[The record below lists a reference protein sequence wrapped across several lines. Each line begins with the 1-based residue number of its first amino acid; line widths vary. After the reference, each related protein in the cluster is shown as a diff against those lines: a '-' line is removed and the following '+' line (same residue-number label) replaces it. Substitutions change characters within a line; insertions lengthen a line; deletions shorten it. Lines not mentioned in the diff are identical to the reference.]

1 MKRAIIGLLTLVMLN
16 WPVLAHAQYA
26 GEDREDRQDPQRYND
41 VDDGQALKV
50 VSYIL
55 TPFGMALEWGLTR
68 PLHSLATDSS
78 IAPLLRGDTEPSY
91 FGQNDN
97 ADQLPPG
104 TFGPYTI
111 SGPYT
116 MNPSPAQRSSAPAA
130 AVARPI
136 PPEYW
141 NRPQVQ
147 TQQPGATSPGGQ
159 SVIH

>member
-1 MKRAIIGLLTLVMLN
+1 MAVVMLN
-16 WPVLAHAQYA
+16 WPVLAHAQY
-26 GEDREDRQDPQRYND
+26 GNEDRQDPQRYND
-41 VDDGQALKV
+41 VADGQALKV

-68 PLHSLATDSS
+68 PLHSLATNSS
-78 IAPLLRGDTEPSY
+78 VAPLLSGDTEPSY
-91 FGQNDN
+91 FGQNNN

-116 MNPSPAQRSSAPAA
+116 ANPSSPAQLSSAPSD
-130 AVARPI
+130 
-136 PPEYW
+136 PPADS
-141 NRPQVQ
+141 NHPQVQ
-147 TQQPGATSPGGQ
+147 TLHPGMTQPAGQ

>member
-1 MKRAIIGLLTLVMLN
+1 MKRAVIGLLALVMVN

-26 GEDREDRQDPQRYND
+26 SEDRQDPERYNN

-55 TPFGMALEWGLTR
+55 MPFGMALEWGLTR

-78 IAPLLRGDTEPSY
+78 IAPLLSGDTEASY
-91 FGQNDN
+91 FGQGNN

-111 SGPYT
+111 SGAYT
-116 MNPSPAQRSSAPAA
+116 ANPSPAQLSSAPAA
-130 AVARPI
+130 AV
-136 PPEYW
+136 PPPVPPAYSD
-141 NRPQVQ
+141 RPQVQ
-147 TQQPGATSPGGQ
+147 TRQPGTTPPGGQ
-159 SVIH
+159 PIIH

>member
-1 MKRAIIGLLTLVMLN
+1 MKRGIIGLLALVILS
-16 WPVLAHAQYA
+16 WPVLARAQSA
-26 GEDREDRQDPQRYND
+26 SEDRQNPQQYSD
-41 VDDGQALKV
+41 VDDGQVLKV

-68 PLHSLATDSS
+68 PLHSLATNSS
-78 IAPLLRGDTEPSY
+78 IAPLLSGDTEPSY
-91 FGQNDN
+91 FGQGNN

-116 MNPSPAQRSSAPAA
+116 ANPTRMSTAPASAPA
-130 AVARPI
+130 V
-136 PPEYW
+136 PPGYP

-147 TQQPGATSPGGQ
+147 MQPPAAAQPSGQ
-159 SVIH
+159 PVIH

>member
-1 MKRAIIGLLTLVMLN
+1 MKRAVIGLLALVMLN

-26 GEDREDRQDPQRYND
+26 NEDRQHPERYND

-68 PLHSLATDSS
+68 PLHSLATSS
-78 IAPLLRGDTEPSY
+78 IAPLLSGDTEPSY
-91 FGQNDN
+91 FGQNNN

-104 TFGPYTI
+104 TFGPYTV

-116 MNPSPAQRSSAPAA
+116 ANPSPAQLSYAPAA
-130 AVARPI
+130 AAA
-136 PPEYW
+136 PPVPTGYT
-141 NRPQVQ
+141 NRPQLR
-147 TQQPGATSPGGQ
+147 TRQPGTTPPEGQ